1 MPFRFCAE
9 STYPISSMIA
19 TAQRKP
25 NLQGHTSIDPAPQ
38 QQQRSSAAVQFAD
51 HRPDMVAQ
59 RKMQDVVQGS
69 TQVKGHVA
77 VQRMVDRHL
86 AKAETTQLKAQG
98 GQNQGQASQQD
109 TSGMAEA
116 DAIAPTAQLVAKGV
130 VQRVTKT
137 NQSKNSGGKPR
148 KTKGFNQGTSHSRF
162 TASGN
167 AVGHGAQAAAGGHNS
182 GKRARLIAA
191 AVANSQAKDGK
202 EESKKSGKGKKK

>member
-1 MPFRFCAE
+1 
-9 STYPISSMIA
+9 MIA

-25 NLQGHTSIDPAPQ
+25 NPQGRTSIDPAPQ
-38 QQQRSSAAVQFAD
+38 QQQRSSATIQFAD
-51 HRPDMVAQ
+51 RRPDMVAQ

-69 TQVKGHVA
+69 TQVRGHVA

-98 GQNQGQASQQD
+98 GQNQGQVSQQD
-109 TSGMAEA
+109 TSGMGEA
-116 DAIAPTAQLVAKGV
+116 DVTAPTAQLVAKGV
-130 VQRVTKT
+130 VQTVK
-137 NQSKNSGGKPR
+137 KGGGKPR

-182 GKRARLIAA
+182 GKRARLIAT

-202 EESKKSGKGKKK
+202 EESKKSVKGKKK